1 MDKIQ
6 KALAKL
12 YFALGEQK
20 KQIPANVENP
30 TFYIEYLAALQI
42 RNTGAAFGNK
52 YFAMGAASADRCSK
66 KPPRGKTHS
75 AGKPAKLSPPRGK
88 NTKKPVKKRD
98 INEELDEINFSDEEM
113 GWD

>member
-20 KQIPANVENP
+20 KQMPTNVENP
-30 TFYIEYLAALQI
+30 TFYVEYLAALQI
-42 RNTGAAFGNK
+42 RNTGAAFGNR
-52 YFAMGAASADRCSK
+52 YFTIGAAAANRQAA
-66 KPPRGKTHS
+66 KPPRGEASSSSGWPKD
-75 AGKPAKLSPPRGK
+75 KPPRGK

-98 INEELDEINFSDEEM
+98 INEELDEMDFSDEEM
-113 GWD
+113 EWD